1 MAAFNQFAGRNV
13 AEKVSSF
20 NVLGSTKRA
29 VYIAPTLNLLLSK
42 PYSPAIRT
50 VEYKRVYSSH
60 SQLNPS

>member
-29 VYIAPTLNLLLSK
+29 VAL
-42 PYSPAIRT
+42 
-50 VEYKRVYSSH
+50 V
-60 SQLNPS
+60 